1 MTTVNDFVDILRI
14 IREQPEWG
22 DALRSALLSK
32 EVLELPQR
40 LAEFAE
46 AFNTRLDRLEG
57 DVTGLKGDVAELK
70 AGQARLEGDVT
81 GLKGDVAELKTG
93 QARLEG
99 DVTGLKGDVAEL
111 KTGQARLEGDV
122 TGLKGDVAELKTG
135 QARLEGDVTGLK
147 GDVAEL
153 KAGQARLEGDVSELK
168 AGQARLEGD
177 VSELK
182 AGQARLEKDVSELKV
197 GHARLE
203 GDVSELK
210 SDVAELK
217 VGQGRLEGAVGNLRG
232 AAYEQKVA
240 NNIATIV
247 RRPLGIRRVRLV
259 KGHGATDAMTFH
271 DLMDAAE
278 DRGIITGQ
286 ERVEAGSADLV
297 IRGERH
303 PDQSTIYVA
312 VEISVTAAD
321 SDINRA
327 ADRSDLLRRATGRES
342 ESAIVSAHID
352 LDRQRL
358 AEEKN
363 VTLIS
368 FGE

>member
-46 AFNTRLDRLEG
+46 TFNGRLDRIEG
-57 DVTGLKGDVAELK
+57 DVTGLKGDVSELKSDVGELK
-70 AGQARLEGDVT
+70 AGQARLEGDV
-81 GLKGDVAELKTG
+81 
-93 QARLEG
+93 
-99 DVTGLKGDVAEL
+99 
-111 KTGQARLEGDV
+111 
-122 TGLKGDVAELKTG
+122 
-135 QARLEGDVTGLK
+135 
-147 GDVAEL
+147 AEL
-153 KAGQARLEGDVSELK
+153 KAGHARLEGDVSELK

-182 AGQARLEKDVSELKV
+182 AGQARLEGDFSELKA
-197 GHARLE
+197 GHA
-203 GDVSELK
+203 
-210 SDVAELK
+210 
-217 VGQGRLEGAVGNLRG
+217 RLEGAVGNLRG
-232 AAYEQKVA
+232 TAYEQKVA
-240 NNIATIV
+240 NNVATIV
-247 RRPLGIRRVRLV
+247 SRPLGIRRVRLV
-259 KGHGATDAMTFH
+259 KGHGATDTMTFH
-271 DLMDAAE
+271 DLMDDAE

-312 VEISVTAAD
+312 LEISVTAAD

-327 ADRSDLLRRATGRES
+327 ADRSDLLRRATGQES
-342 ESAIVSAHID
+342 ASAIVSAHID
-352 LDRQRL
+352 ADRQLL
-358 AEEKN
+358 AEQMN